1 MKRLFK
7 IVLFSLLAFL
17 AIAVVGF
24 IVWAETPARPGAA
37 ALTALESDARVSV
50 LEREGYI
57 AFSPNEIAA
66 AGAPKERIALIFYP
80 GGRVDYR
87 AYAPPLRKIAEQGIL
102 VFLLRVRLN
111 LAFFDVEAGAPLLQN
126 AEGVTVW
133 AVGGHSLGGVAASLF
148 AQNHPE
154 VRGVVF
160 WASYPASEQFRATG
174 LPVLSLY
181 GTRDGLAPPEEIEQA
196 RALLPPGAQLVPIEG
211 GNHAQFGDY
220 GFQNGDL
227 PATLPAELQWQQTAQ
242 ATVSFLQT
250 LLP

>member
-7 IVLFSLLAFL
+7 LVLVSLLALLAAAVGGFL
-17 AIAVVGF
+17 L
-24 IVWAETPARPGAA
+24 WAETPARPGAA
-37 ALTALESDARVSV
+37 ALAALQSDARVSV
-50 LEREGYI
+50 FEREGYI
-57 AFSPNEIAA
+57 LFAPNET
-66 AGAPKERIALIFYP
+66 APRERIALIFYP

-126 AEGVTVW
+126 TEGVTLW
-133 AVGGHSLGGVAASLF
+133 AAGGHSLGGVAASLF

-160 WASYPASEQFRATG
+160 WASYPASEAFRATG

-181 GTRDGLAPPEEIEQA
+181 GTRDGLAPPEEIEQS
-196 RALLPPGAQLVPIEG
+196 RALLPPGAQLVAIQG

-227 PATLPAELQWQQTAQ
+227 PAELPAERQWQQIAQ

>member
-1 MKRLFK
+1 ML
-7 IVLFSLLAFL
+7 ILLAVAVGGFL
-17 AIAVVGF
+17 
-24 IVWAETPARPGAA
+24 VWAQTPARPGAA
-37 ALTALESDARVSV
+37 ALAALESDARVSV
-50 LEREGYI
+50 LQREGYI
-57 AFSPNEIAA
+57 VFSPNEIAP
-66 AGAPKERIALIFYP
+66 AGASEGRIALIFYP

-126 AEGVTVW
+126 TEGVTLW
-133 AVGGHSLGGVAASLF
+133 TVGGHSLGGVAASLF

-154 VRGVVF
+154 VQGVVF
-160 WASYPASEQFRATG
+160 WASYPASETFRATG
-174 LPVLSLY
+174 LPVLSIY
-181 GTRDGLAPPEEIEQA
+181 GTRDGLAPPEEIAQS
-196 RALLPPGAQLVPIEG
+196 RALLPPGAQLVALEG

-227 PATLPAELQWQQTAQ
+227 PAELPAELQWQQIAQ
-242 ATVSFLQT
+242 ATVSFLRT